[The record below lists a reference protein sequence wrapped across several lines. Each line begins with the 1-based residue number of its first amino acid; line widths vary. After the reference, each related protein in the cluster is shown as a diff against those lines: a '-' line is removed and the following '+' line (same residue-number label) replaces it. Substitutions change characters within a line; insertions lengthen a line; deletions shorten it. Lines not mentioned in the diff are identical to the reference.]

1 MEFQDYFPVWEK
13 LTSVQQQQLKGSAI
27 SRTVKKWTVLHNGNL
42 DCTGLLLIRR
52 GQLRSYIL
60 SDEGREIT
68 LYRLFDRDICL
79 FSASCMMRSI
89 QFEMMI
95 EAEKDTELWI
105 VPAEIYQ
112 SIMQESAPVSNFT
125 NEIMATRFSE
135 VIWLMEQIM
144 WKSFDKRLAAFLLEE
159 STLEETQVLKI
170 THETIAN
177 HLGTAREVVTRMLRY
192 FQSEGMVKLAR
203 GTVENWRAGV
213 QKEEKTSLVTTGIYS
228 ISRNP
233 AFLGFDLMY
242 IGILFSFFNWFL
254 CFTTGFAVVFFHLQI
269 VNVEE
274 DFLIEAFGNE
284 YLQYKSKVC
293 RYLGRKR

>member
-13 LTSVQQQQLKGSAI
+13 LTSVQQQQLEGSAI
-27 SRTVKKWTVLHNGNL
+27 SRTVKKGTVLHNGNL
-42 DCTGLLLIRR
+42 DCTGLLLIQH

-95 EAEKDTELWI
+95 EAEKDTALWI
-105 VPAEIYQ
+105 VPTEVYQ
-112 SIMQESAPVSNFT
+112 SILQESAPVSNFT

-135 VIWLMEQIM
+135 VMWLIEQIM
-144 WKSFDKRLAAFLLEE
+144 WKSFDKRLAAFLLEGIKLE
-159 STLEETQVLKI
+159 GDNTLKL

-192 FQSEGMVKLAR
+192 FQTEGMVKLAR
-203 GTVENWRAGV
+203 GTVEITDA
-213 QKEEKTSLVTTGIYS
+213 EKLRQMT
-228 ISRNP
+228 
-233 AFLGFDLMY
+233 
-242 IGILFSFFNWFL
+242 
-254 CFTTGFAVVFFHLQI
+254 
-269 VNVEE
+269 
-274 DFLIEAFGNE
+274 
-284 YLQYKSKVC
+284 
-293 RYLGRKR
+293 

>member
-1 MEFQDYFPVWEK
+1 MDFSSYFPIWNK
-13 LTSVQQQQLKGSAI
+13 LTPTQQQILERNAVLRKVDKG
-27 SRTVKKWTVLHNGNL
+27 TVIHNGTVE
-42 DCTGLLLIRR
+42 CTGLLLVRS
-52 GQLRSYIL
+52 GQLRAYIL
-60 SDEGREIT
+60 SDEGREIS

-135 VIWLMEQIM
+135 VMWLMEQIM

-192 FQSEGMVKLAR
+192 FQNEGMVKLTR
-203 GTVENWRAGV
+203 GTVEIC
-213 QKEEKTSLVTTGIYS
+213 KE
-228 ISRNP
+228 RR
-233 AFLGFDLMY
+233 
-242 IGILFSFFNWFL
+242 
-254 CFTTGFAVVFFHLQI
+254 LQELS
-269 VNVEE
+269 NT
-274 DFLIEAFGNE
+274 
-284 YLQYKSKVC
+284 
-293 RYLGRKR
+293 